1 MVLRCVISI
10 RRSGAEHVTDIIASY
25 EQARQAVE
33 KLERHSVAP
42 MPAAYEVWLGYV
54 LGEPSALRLEI
65 DSVVQAGGMV
75 DAALTEAMYER
86 HFSHLQLTS
95 KVIET
100 GTKLSSEMGSLVTSL
115 QNAARETH
123 IFHSSLR
130 VAADQLESASDIG
143 SVKGLVNSL
152 TDEARHLS
160 ARNEQLESSLL
171 TTTRE
176 IVQLRSALDAAR
188 AESLT
193 DPLTGLANRKLFSE
207 TMRTRRREADELGYD
222 LCLAIVDIDHFK
234 RFNDTWGHQTGDQI
248 IRFVS
253 GTLTKN
259 ALPDFLVCR
268 YGGEEFAIIMPRQ
281 SLTLAFGILEE
292 SRRAIEG
299 KRLLRRSSREEIG
312 PVTVSIGV
320 AAYRRGEAT
329 SKLVARADAAL
340 YHSKRNGRNQTSTES
355 QLRVDTKAA

>member
-1 MVLRCVISI
+1 M
-10 RRSGAEHVTDIIASY
+10 TDIIANY
-25 EQARQAVE
+25 EQARQTIE
-33 KLERHSVAP
+33 KLEKHAVAP

-65 DSVVQAGGMV
+65 DSIVQAGGVV

-123 IFHSSLR
+123 IFQSSLR
-130 VAADQLESASDIG
+130 VAADQLQVAPDVES
-143 SVKGLVNSL
+143 VRGLVNSL
-152 TDEARHLS
+152 TDEARQLS

-171 TTTRE
+171 ATTRE

-222 LCLAIVDIDHFK
+222 LCIAIVDIDHFK

-259 ALPDFLVCR
+259 ALPDFLISR

-281 SLTLAFGILEE
+281 SLTQAFGILEE
-292 SRRAIEG
+292 SRRTIES

-312 PVTVSIGV
+312 PVTVSAGV
-320 AAYRRGEAT
+320 ACYRRGEAT

-355 QLRVDTKAA
+355 QLRVDTRAA